1 VSRPVFQAST
11 RGGRY
16 SITLEQGGDW
26 NGQPC
31 LDSTEHTRG
40 QVTGKGRNTVEAW
53 RKRMPALLAD
63 RARIDGT
70 RYLVAVDTLG
80 LAADGA
86 Q

>member
-1 VSRPVFQAST
+1 MSRPVFQASS

-16 SITLEQGGDW
+16 SLILEQGADW
-26 NGQPC
+26 EGQPC
-31 LDSTEHTRG
+31 LDSTEITRG

-53 RKRMPALLAD
+53 RKRMPVLLAD

-70 RYLVAVDTLG
+70 RYLVTIDTLG
-80 LAADGA
+80 LA